1 VRNDTRQDDS
11 PVVPITQEEGDR
23 TDAVVQLGFDPGGR
37 WRTYAFG
44 QGTLRKTDER
54 EANNRGG
61 VGGAY
66 RLNERLA
73 VEGEASGGNLG
84 PAVRLGSSYQQD
96 EHTQRYLSYALE
108 NERAYDGLHQRRG
121 ALVSGVKTRMS
132 DSSSV
137 YLEDR
142 YQHGEAGRGLARA
155 MGVTL
160 APTDRWTLG
169 ATWELGTL
177 IDGRTHAE
185 TDRKAGGVRVSY
197 GFEDLHLSS
206 GIEYRFDDTEQ
217 FDGLWNDR
225 TTWLFRN
232 NGRWQVTPSTRL
244 LAKANHSFSDSS
256 QGEFY
261 DGEYTEVV
269 FGTAVR
275 PVSHDRLHVLAKATY
290 FYNMPTTD
298 QVTGL
303 NTASQFVQRSYIGAI
318 DTTYDISSYFSIGG
332 KYAYR
337 KGEVSLDRTNPDF
350 FDNDAHLFIV
360 RGDWRILK
368 NWEGQI
374 EGRVLEL
381 PDLDERK
388 SGALVTIYRQL
399 GDNFKVGVGYNF
411 TDFSED
417 LTDLSYDHQGIF
429 FNLVG
434 TL

>member
-1 VRNDTRQDDS
+1 
-11 PVVPITQEEGDR
+11 
-23 TDAVVQLGFDPGGR
+23 
-37 WRTYAFG
+37 
-44 QGTLRKTDER
+44 
-54 EANNRGG
+54 
-61 VGGAY
+61 
-66 RLNERLA
+66 
-73 VEGEASGGNLG
+73 
-84 PAVRLGSSYQQD
+84 
-96 EHTQRYLSYALE
+96 
-108 NERAYDGLHQRRG
+108 
-121 ALVSGVKTRMS
+121 
-132 DSSSV
+132 
-137 YLEDR
+137 
-142 YQHGEAGRGLARA
+142 

-217 FDGLWNDR
+217 LDGLWNDR

-232 NGRWQVTPSTRL
+232 NARWQVTPSTRL

-303 NTASQFVQRSYIGAI
+303 NTASQFIQRSYVGAI

-417 LTDLSYDHQGIF
+417 LTDLSYDHQGVF